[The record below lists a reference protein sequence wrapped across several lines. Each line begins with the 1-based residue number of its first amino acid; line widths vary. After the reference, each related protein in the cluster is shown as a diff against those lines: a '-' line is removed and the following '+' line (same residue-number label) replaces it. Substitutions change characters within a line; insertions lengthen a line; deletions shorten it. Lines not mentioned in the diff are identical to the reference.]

1 MRLWREE
8 NKTMLI
14 DDIKKANIQAMKDH
28 DQNKRSAYCQII
40 SRYLELKT
48 NGSGKEVTDAD
59 VLSII
64 GKLDKELDE
73 EKDGYLKAGR
83 TSSAAEIDLQ
93 KAALVPFIPKQMS
106 EEEIKKVIATLE
118 DKTLPS
124 IMKYFKINYAGK
136 VDMGL
141 VSKIARGL

>member
-1 MRLWREE
+1 
-8 NKTMLI
+8 MLI

-73 EKDGYLKAGR
+73 EKEGYIKAR
-83 TSSAAEIDLQ
+83 RSASAAEIDLQ

-106 EEEIKKVIATLE
+106 EDEIKKVIATLP

-124 IMKYFKINYAGK
+124 IMKYFKLNYAGK

>member
-1 MRLWREE
+1 
-8 NKTMLI
+8 MLI

-83 TSSAAEIDLQ
+83 TSSASEIDLQ

>member
-141 VSKIARGL
+141 VSKITRGL

>member
-1 MRLWREE
+1 
-8 NKTMLI
+8 MLI